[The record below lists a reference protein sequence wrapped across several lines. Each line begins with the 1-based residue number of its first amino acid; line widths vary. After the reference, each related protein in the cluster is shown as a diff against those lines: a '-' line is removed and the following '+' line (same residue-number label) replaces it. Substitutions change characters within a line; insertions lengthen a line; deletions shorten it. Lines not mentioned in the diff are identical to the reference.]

1 MNRIKEGQ
9 SMITF
14 IIEKIKKFVSQYTT
28 HAQYPF
34 KKAAINIVWI
44 LLFACMAHSAA
55 AQQYKVGDIEILH
68 PWTRETAKGIK
79 VGSGYLYIINHS
91 NTPDRLVSV
100 STKGVK
106 VTEIHSMA
114 VVNDI
119 MKMEKMHHGIEIP
132 GNGEITLKP
141 GGDHI
146 MFMGLS
152 QPFKLGDKISAK
164 LTFEK
169 AGTIDVYFSVNAMGG
184 KQPSRLTPHH

>member
-1 MNRIKEGQ
+1 
-9 SMITF
+9 MITF
-14 IIEKIKKFVSQYTT
+14 IVERMKNLILQISAFVQYLLKKVIKNV
-28 HAQYPF
+28 
-34 KKAAINIVWI
+34 VWV
-44 LLFACMAHSAA
+44 LLLASIAHPHPAT
-55 AQQYKVGDIEILH
+55 AQQYKVGEIEILH
-68 PWTRETAKGIK
+68 PWTRATPRGIK

-100 STKGVK
+100 STNGVQT
-106 VTEIHSMA
+106 TEIHSMT

-119 MKMEKMHHGIEIP
+119 MKMEKMHNGIEIP

-152 QPFKLGDKISAK
+152 QPFKLGDKISAT

-169 AGTIDVYFSVNAMGG
+169 AGTVDVEFSVNATGDRL
-184 KQPSRLTPHH
+184 PSKAAPTP

>member
-1 MNRIKEGQ
+1 
-9 SMITF
+9 MIIF
-14 IIEKIKKFVSQYTT
+14 IIEKTKKLVSQYTT
-28 HAQYPF
+28 YAQHLF
-34 KKAAINIVWI
+34 KKVVTNIVWV
-44 LLFACMAHSAA
+44 LFFACIAYPAT

-68 PWTRETAKGIK
+68 PWTRETPRGIK

-91 NTPDRLVSV
+91 NLPDRLVSV
-100 STKGVK
+100 STKGVQT
-106 VTEIHSMA
+106 TEIHSMA

-152 QPFKLGDKISAK
+152 KPFKLGEKISAK

-169 AGTIDVYFSVNAMGG
+169 AGTIDVDFSVNAIAG
-184 KQPSRLTPHH
+184 KTSAKSVHHH

>member
-1 MNRIKEGQ
+1 MKEGK
-9 SMITF
+9 SMMTSI
-14 IIEKIKKFVSQYTT
+14 IKKITNLIFKNIIHT
-28 HAQYPF
+28 QYPY
-34 KKAAINIVWI
+34 KKVIINIVCT
-44 LLFACMAHSAA
+44 LLFAGIILPAG
-55 AQQYKVGDIEILH
+55 AQQYKLGDIEILN
-68 PWTRETAKGIK
+68 PWTRETPRGIR

-91 NTPDRLVSV
+91 NTPDRLVSI
-100 STKGVK
+100 STNGVK
-106 VTEIHSMA
+106 TTEIHSMA

-119 MKMEKMHHGIEIP
+119 MKMEKMHNGIEIP

-169 AGTIDVYFSVNAMGG
+169 AGTIDVDFSVNAM
-184 KQPSRLTPHH
+184 KVPSPSKSSPVH

>member
-1 MNRIKEGQ
+1 MMTSI
-9 SMITF
+9 
-14 IIEKIKKFVSQYTT
+14 IKKITNLIFKNIINT
-28 HAQYPF
+28 QYPY
-34 KKAAINIVWI
+34 KKVIINIVCA
-44 LLFACMAHSAA
+44 LLFVGITLPAG
-55 AQQYKVGDIEILH
+55 AQQYQLGDIEILN
-68 PWTRETAKGIK
+68 PWTRETLRGIR

-91 NTPDRLVSV
+91 NTPDRLVSI
-100 STKGVK
+100 STNGVK
-106 VTEIHSMA
+106 KTEIHSMA

-119 MKMEKMHHGIEIP
+119 MKMEKMHNGIEIP

-169 AGTIDVYFSVNAMGG
+169 AGTIDVDFSVNAM
-184 KQPSRLTPHH
+184 KAPSPSKSSPSH

>member
-1 MNRIKEGQ
+1 MV
-9 SMITF
+9 TF
-14 IIEKIKKFVSQYTT
+14 IVARMKDLISQDPAF
-28 HAQYPF
+28 AQYPL
-34 KKAAINIVWI
+34 KKVIKNVAWI
-44 LLFACMAHSAA
+44 LLFACINHPAT

-68 PWTRETAKGIK
+68 PWTRETPRGIK

-91 NTPDRLVSV
+91 STPDRLVSV
-100 STKGVK
+100 STNGVQA
-106 VTEIHSMA
+106 TEIHSMA

-119 MKMEKMHHGIEIP
+119 MKMEKMHNGIEIP

-152 QPFKLGDKISAK
+152 QPFKLGDKINAK

-169 AGTIDVYFSVNAMGG
+169 AGTINVEFSVNATGE
-184 KQPSRLTPHH
+184 KLPSKSAPTP

>member
-1 MNRIKEGQ
+1 MTEGK
-9 SMITF
+9 SMMTSI
-14 IIEKIKKFVSQYTT
+14 IKKITNLIFKNIRHT
-28 HAQYPF
+28 QYPY
-34 KKAAINIVWI
+34 KKAIINIVCA
-44 LLFACMAHSAA
+44 LLFAGITLPAD
-55 AQQYKVGDIEILH
+55 AQQYKLGDIEILN
-68 PWTRETAKGIK
+68 PWTRETPRGIR

-91 NTPDRLVSV
+91 NTPDRLVSI
-100 STKGVK
+100 STNGVK
-106 VTEIHSMA
+106 TTEIHSMA

-119 MKMEKMHHGIEIP
+119 MKMEKMHNGIEIP

-169 AGTIDVYFSVNAMGG
+169 AGTIDVDFSVNAM
-184 KQPSRLTPHH
+184 QAPSPSKSSPVH

>member
-1 MNRIKEGQ
+1 
-9 SMITF
+9 MIVLF
-14 IIEKIKKFVSQYTT
+14 MEKTKKLVSQYKTYT
-28 HAQYPF
+28 HYPF
-34 KKAAINIVWI
+34 KKVITNIVWAF
-44 LLFACMAHSAA
+44 LFACIAHPAT

-68 PWTRETAKGIK
+68 PWTRETPRGIK
-79 VGSGYLYIINHS
+79 VGSGYLYIINHG
-91 NTPDRLVSV
+91 NLPDRLMSV

-106 VTEIHSMA
+106 TTEIHSMA

-141 GGDHI
+141 GGDHL

-152 QPFKLGDKISAK
+152 QPFKLGEKISAK

-169 AGTIDVYFSVNAMGG
+169 AGTVDVDFSVNAMAG
-184 KQPSRLTPHH
+184 KSPTKSMPHH

>member
-1 MNRIKEGQ
+1 M
-9 SMITF
+9 MTF
-14 IIEKIKKFVSQYTT
+14 IIEETKKLVSEYTT
-28 HAQYPF
+28 HTQYPF
-34 KKAAINIVWI
+34 KKAIINVVCA
-44 LLFACMAHSAA
+44 LFFACITLSAT

-68 PWTRETAKGIK
+68 PWTRATPRGIK
-79 VGSGYLYIINHS
+79 VGSGYLYIINHG
-91 NTPDRLVSV
+91 NTPDRLISI
-100 STKGVK
+100 STKGVQT
-106 VTEIHSMA
+106 TEIHSMA

-119 MKMEKMHHGIEIP
+119 MKMENMHHGIEIP

-169 AGTIDVYFSVNAMGG
+169 AGTVDIDFSVNAMVG
-184 KQPSRLTPHH
+184 KSPPKSAPTN